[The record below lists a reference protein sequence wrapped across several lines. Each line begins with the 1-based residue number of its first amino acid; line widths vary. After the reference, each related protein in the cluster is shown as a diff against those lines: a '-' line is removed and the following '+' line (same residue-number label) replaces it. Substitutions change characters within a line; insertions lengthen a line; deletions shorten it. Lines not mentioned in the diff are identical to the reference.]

1 MTIEKSVKAVEV
13 VALNMDPPLIMQETA
28 SVREVVRGMQEK
40 RTGFALLLR
49 DGRLSGIFT
58 ERDVLNKVIGKKG
71 IMDRTVSD
79 LMTPDPV
86 SVDENDPIRWAILHM
101 HKGGFRNVP
110 VVDTDGNVVSCV
122 RHKDIVHYL
131 VEYFAQHVLNL
142 PPDPENMPD
151 TLEGG

>member
-1 MTIEKSVKAVEV
+1 
-13 VALNMDPPLIMQETA
+13 
-28 SVREVVRGMQEK
+28 
-40 RTGFALLLR
+40 
-49 DGRLSGIFT
+49 
-58 ERDVLNKVIGKKG
+58 
-71 IMDRTVSD
+71 
-79 LMTPDPV
+79 MTPDPV
-86 SVDENDPIRWAILHM
+86 SVEENAPIRRAILHM

-142 PPDPENMPD
+142 PPDPDNMPD

>member
-13 VALNMDPPLIMQETA
+13 VALNMDPPVVMQETA
-28 SVREVVRGMQEK
+28 SVKEVIRAMQEQ
-40 RTGFALLLR
+40 RSGCALLCR

-58 ERDVLNKVIGKKG
+58 ERDVLNKVIGKKE
-71 IMDRTVSD
+71 ILDRAVSD
-79 LMTPDPV
+79 LMTRDPL
-86 SVDENDPIRWAILHM
+86 SVEENAPIRWAILHM

-110 VVDTDGNVVSCV
+110 VVDANGKVVSCV

-142 PPDPENMPD
+142 PPDPDNMPD